1 MQVVFLLFFPP
12 MKSVVNF
19 STLKILL
26 VFLVVLFGVF
36 GEEGLR
42 EAKEGSGDNTVQEN
56 LLQNRACSI
65 IFCIC
70 VAM

>member
-36 GEEGLR
+36 GEEGLQ